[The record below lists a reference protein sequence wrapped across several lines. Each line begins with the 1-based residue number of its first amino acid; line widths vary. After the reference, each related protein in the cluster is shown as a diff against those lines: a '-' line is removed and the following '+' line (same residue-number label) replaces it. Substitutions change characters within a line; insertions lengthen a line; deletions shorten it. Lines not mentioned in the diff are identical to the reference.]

1 MNRTEIKANKKGY
14 LIIISIFT
22 CCSVFAIWGI
32 TLPDVELFYKFVLSA
47 FVLLWLYKSYRWIN
61 VINNPI
67 IILTKTAIQIRNK
80 NKDNFFL
87 WCDIVDY
94 KVDLKKS
101 GDTVGYSLTILTKTD
116 SRTFEINGL
125 EKMPDE
131 LRKMIDDFR
140 S

>member
-1 MNRTEIKANKKGY
+1 MKRTEIKVNKKIY

-32 TLPDVELFYKFVLSA
+32 TLPDVELFYKLGLSV
-47 FVLLWLYKSYRWIN
+47 FVLLWLYQSYKWIN
-61 VINNPI
+61 VINDPL
-67 IILTKTAIQIRNK
+67 IILTKTAIQIRDK

-87 WCDIVDY
+87 WSDIVDY
-94 KVDLKKS
+94 KVDLN
-101 GDTVGYSLTILTKTD
+101 DNDGYSLTILTKTD
-116 SRTFEINGL
+116 SRTFKINGL
-125 EKMPDE
+125 EKMPDQ